1 MDLGRERPVRGFV
14 RRSPRASSAVVDS
27 LRLPGVDFPR
37 IFWVSN
43 AIEAKGAMVIQGL
56 RFDER
61 GLIPA
66 IIQDH
71 ETGRILMLA
80 YMNAEAL
87 ALTLRTG
94 ETHTWSARARRVQRE
109 VGAEGNT
116 QRVVDIIVDC
126 DGDALIVKVDPRGPA
141 CRTGEE
147 TCFFREIAELEEK
160 RDEVSVV
167 GLASMEMGILL
178 AELFEFIQE
187 RNRERP
193 ENSYTALLLSG
204 GVDVILRRLG
214 EQLMDMA
221 IAAKAGS
228 KKELSGKIADLFYHL
243 LVLMADRELNPRDI
257 LFELRSRTGRAS
269 ESRVLPSR

>member
-1 MDLGRERPVRGFV
+1 MG
-14 RRSPRASSAVVDS
+14 
-27 LRLPGVDFPR
+27 
-37 IFWVSN
+37 
-43 AIEAKGAMVIQGL
+43 IQGL

-66 IIQDH
+66 IIQDY

-94 ETHTWSARARRVQRE
+94 QTHTWSARARRVQRE
-109 VGAEGNT
+109 IGAEGNT
-116 QRVVDIIVDC
+116 QRVVDILVDC

-147 TCFFREIAELEEK
+147 TCFFRELTDLEEK
-160 RDEVSVV
+160 REGVSVV

-178 AELFEFIQE
+178 GELFAFIQE

-204 GVDVILRRLG
+204 GMDVILRRLG
-214 EQLMDMA
+214 EQIMDVA

>member
-1 MDLGRERPVRGFV
+1 
-14 RRSPRASSAVVDS
+14 
-27 LRLPGVDFPR
+27 
-37 IFWVSN
+37 
-43 AIEAKGAMVIQGL
+43 MVIQGL

-80 YMNAEAL
+80 HMNAEAL

-94 ETHTWSARARRVQRE
+94 ETHTWNARARRIQRE

-141 CRTGEE
+141 CQTGEE
-147 TCFFREIAELEEK
+147 TCFFREIGELEEK
-160 RDEVSVV
+160 REGVSVV

-178 AELFEFIQE
+178 GELFEFIQE

-193 ENSYTALLLSG
+193 EKSYTALLLSG

-214 EQLMDMA
+214 EQLVDMA

-228 KKELSGKIADLFYHL
+228 KKELGSKIADLFYHL

-257 LFELRSRTGRAS
+257 LVELRHRTGRAS

>member
-1 MDLGRERPVRGFV
+1 
-14 RRSPRASSAVVDS
+14 
-27 LRLPGVDFPR
+27 
-37 IFWVSN
+37 
-43 AIEAKGAMVIQGL
+43 MVIRGL
-56 RFDER
+56 HFDER

-94 ETHTWSARARRVQRE
+94 KTHTWSARTRRVQQE
-109 VGAEGNT
+109 IGAEGNA
-116 QRVVDIIVDC
+116 QRVVDILVDC
-126 DGDALIVKVDPRGPA
+126 DGDALIVKVDARGPA

-147 TCFFREIAELEEK
+147 TCFFRELADLEEK
-160 RDEVSVV
+160 PEGVAVV
-167 GLASMEMGILL
+167 GPAAMEMGILL
-178 AELFEFIQE
+178 GELFAFIQE

-204 GVDVILRRLG
+204 GADVILRRLG
-214 EQLMDMA
+214 EQIVDVA

-269 ESRVLPSR
+269 ESRVLPVK

>member
-1 MDLGRERPVRGFV
+1 
-14 RRSPRASSAVVDS
+14 
-27 LRLPGVDFPR
+27 
-37 IFWVSN
+37 
-43 AIEAKGAMVIQGL
+43 MVIQGL

-61 GLIPA
+61 GLIPV

-80 YMNAEAL
+80 HMNAEAL

-94 ETHTWSARARRVQRE
+94 ETHTWSAHARRVRRE

-141 CRTGEE
+141 CHTGEE
-147 TCFFREIAELEEK
+147 TCFSRALTELEEK
-160 RDEVSVV
+160 REGVSVV

-178 AELFEFIQE
+178 GELFEFIQE

-193 ENSYTALLLSG
+193 ENSYTALLLSS
-204 GVDVILRRLG
+204 GVDAILRRLG
-214 EQLMDMA
+214 EQLVDVT

-243 LVLMADRELNPRDI
+243 LVLIADRELNPRDI

>member
-1 MDLGRERPVRGFV
+1 
-14 RRSPRASSAVVDS
+14 
-27 LRLPGVDFPR
+27 
-37 IFWVSN
+37 
-43 AIEAKGAMVIQGL
+43 MVIQGL

-71 ETGRILMLA
+71 ETGGILMLA

-94 ETHTWSARARRVQRE
+94 ETHTWNARARCVQRE

-116 QRVVDIIVDC
+116 QRVVNIIVDC

-141 CRTGEE
+141 CRTGEG
-147 TCFFREIAELEEK
+147 TCFFRELAELEEK

-214 EQLMDMA
+214 EQLVDTA

>member
-1 MDLGRERPVRGFV
+1 
-14 RRSPRASSAVVDS
+14 
-27 LRLPGVDFPR
+27 
-37 IFWVSN
+37 
-43 AIEAKGAMVIQGL
+43 MVIQGL

-66 IIQDH
+66 IVQDH

-94 ETHTWSARARRVQRE
+94 ETHTWNVAHKRVQRE
-109 VGAEGNT
+109 VGAEGNA
-116 QRVVDIIVDC
+116 QRVVDVLVDC

-147 TCFFREIAELEEK
+147 TCFFRELADLEEK
-160 RDEVSVV
+160 REEVSVV
-167 GLASMEMGILL
+167 GPASLEMGILL
-178 AELFEFIQE
+178 SELFAFIQE

-193 ENSYTALLLSG
+193 EKSYTALLLSS
-204 GVDVILRRLG
+204 GVDTILRRVG
-214 EQLMDMA
+214 EQVVDMA

-228 KKELSGKIADLFYHL
+228 KKELSSKIADLFYHL
-243 LVLMADRELNPRDI
+243 LVLMADRELSPRDI

>member
-1 MDLGRERPVRGFV
+1 
-14 RRSPRASSAVVDS
+14 
-27 LRLPGVDFPR
+27 
-37 IFWVSN
+37 
-43 AIEAKGAMVIQGL
+43 MVIQGL

-66 IIQDH
+66 IVQDH

-94 ETHTWSARARRVQRE
+94 ETHTWNVAHKRIQRE
-109 VGAEGNT
+109 VGAEGNA
-116 QRVVDIIVDC
+116 QRVVDVLVDC

-147 TCFFREIAELEEK
+147 TCFFRELADLEEK
-160 RDEVSVV
+160 REEVSVV
-167 GLASMEMGILL
+167 GPASLEMGILL
-178 AELFEFIQE
+178 SELFAFIQE

-193 ENSYTALLLSG
+193 EKSYTALLLSS
-204 GVDVILRRLG
+204 GVDTILRRVG
-214 EQLMDMA
+214 EQVVDMA

-228 KKELSGKIADLFYHL
+228 KKELSSKIADLFYHL
-243 LVLMADRELNPRDI
+243 LVLMADRELSPRDI

>member
-1 MDLGRERPVRGFV
+1 MIRG
-14 RRSPRASSAVVDS
+14 
-27 LRLPGVDFPR
+27 LH
-37 IFWVSN
+37 
-43 AIEAKGAMVIQGL
+43 
-56 RFDER
+56 FDER

-66 IIQDH
+66 IIQDY

-94 ETHTWSARARRVQRE
+94 QTHTWSAHARRVQRE
-109 VGAEGNT
+109 IGAEGNT

-141 CRTGEE
+141 CHTGEE
-147 TCFFREIAELEEK
+147 TCFFRELADLEK
-160 RDEVSVV
+160 RPEGVAVV
-167 GLASMEMGILL
+167 GPAAMEMGILL
-178 AELFEFIQE
+178 GELFAFIQE

-214 EQLMDMA
+214 EQIVDVA

-243 LVLMADRELNPRDI
+243 LVLMTDRELNPRDI

-269 ESRVLPSR
+269 ESRVLPLR